1 MSETPPLET
10 ARQRRTRLRWL
21 TLAEIIAILAV
32 VISGIG
38 LWKGWQDDA
47 PKPAIVGESTKSI
60 PLTLRST
67 SDRDGRAVML
77 TAIEPGHAVQA
88 VEISFPAA
96 LGNSPIDQSGDVRLS
111 AATFDSQLYK
121 ARQTAGFAKLTTSE
135 ERLPLLVVTRY
146 IESGSTREARALYDL
161 GYQIKDGGLFGGREI
176 RLGGL
181 TLVTRNGS
189 ATKAALNR
197 RWARQKP

>member
-1 MSETPPLET
+1 MSETPRPDT
-10 ARQRRTRLRWL
+10 ARQRRTRLRLL
-21 TLAEIIAILAV
+21 TLAEVIAILAV

-47 PKPAIVGESTKSI
+47 PKPAIASESTKSI

-67 SDRDGRAVML
+67 TDRDGRAVVL

-88 VEISFPAA
+88 VEISFPDA
-96 LGNSPIDQSGDVRLS
+96 LGLSPIDQSGDVRLS
-111 AATFDSQLYK
+111 AASFDGQLYK
-121 ARQTAGFAKLTTSE
+121 ARQTAGLAKLTTSE
-135 ERLPLLVVTRY
+135 ARLPLLIVTRY
-146 IESGSTREARALYDL
+146 IEGGAPRESRALYDL

-176 RLGGL
+176 QLGGL
-181 TLVTRNGS
+181 SLVTRNAS
-189 ATKAALNR
+189 ATKTALDR